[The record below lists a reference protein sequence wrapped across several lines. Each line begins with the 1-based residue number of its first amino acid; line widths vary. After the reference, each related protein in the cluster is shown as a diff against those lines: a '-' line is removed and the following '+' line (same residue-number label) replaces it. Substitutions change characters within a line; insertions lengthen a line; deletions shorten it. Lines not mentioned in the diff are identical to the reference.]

1 MKKQAKDHNE
11 SDLSEK
17 LATKI
22 QEGLLIA
29 WVAIAV
35 YLFLALASYDPKDP
49 GWSYMGAE
57 IVAKNIVGKS
67 GAWISDV
74 FLFFF
79 GYIAFIFPAVLSLQ
93 AFEIFRDRNVKNDFD
108 GPLFL
113 LRIAGFLLLVSAASG
128 IASLHFYDFGLDY
141 PNGSGGVIGL
151 ELANLLEPVFSYV
164 GATLIFLA
172 LLFFGVTALLDLSW
186 LALMELLGGAAISA
200 GLSVRNRMAR
210 VSGYLRELYE
220 LRKSKKRRKQ
230 LIEK

>member
-1 MKKQAKDHNE
+1 MKKQAKDNHE
-11 SDLSEK
+11 GDLSEK

-22 QEGLLIA
+22 QEGLFIA
-29 WVAIAV
+29 WVALAV

-49 GWSYMGAE
+49 GWSYLGAE
-57 IVAKNIVGKS
+57 NVAENIVGKS

-108 GPLFL
+108 GLFFL
-113 LRIAGFLLLVSAASG
+113 LRIVGFLLLISAASG

-141 PNGSGGVIGL
+141 PNGSGGVVGL

-172 LLFFGVTALLDLSW
+172 LLF
-186 LALMELLGGAAISA
+186 LGLQPFWISL
-200 GLSVRNRMAR
+200 G
-210 VSGYLRELYE
+210 
-220 LRKSKKRRKQ
+220 
-230 LIEK
+230 